1 MDCVVYNEHLP
12 MNLAAIQSALR
23 DRNIDAWLF
32 YDHHHRDPIAYRVLG
47 LPGSLMVTRRWFY
60 LIPAQGE
67 PVKLVHKIESGHLD
81 SLPGVKHQYAGWQEL
96 FERIK
101 AMLAPHRDIAM
112 QYSPNN
118 LVFTVSLVDAGT
130 VDLIRGLG
138 KNVVSAADLVAQ
150 FEATWTEDQIQTH
163 FAARDAIDRMTAA
176 GFQEIG
182 RRVRNGG
189 TTEFAMQQWF
199 MEAFARENLV
209 TDDPP
214 VVAVNAN
221 SGNPHYEPHAEGSTS
236 IREGDFVLLDVW
248 GKKDTP
254 GAVYYDI
261 TWTGFVGKA
270 PSDKQREVF
279 EVVRNARDAGV
290 KTVQAAIAEGRPIA
304 GWEVDRAART
314 YIREKG
320 YGEYFIHRTG
330 HSIGTDV
337 HSNGANM
344 DDLEIHDERQ
354 ILPNSCFSVEPGI
367 YLPEFGVRSEVD
379 VLVRPKS
386 AEVTG
391 KIQREIVII

>member
-1 MDCVVYNEHLP
+1 
-12 MNLAAIQSALR
+12 MNLPAIQAALR
-23 DRNIDAWLF
+23 ERNIDAWLF

-47 LPGSLMVTRRWFY
+47 LPSSLMVTRRWFY
-60 LIPAQGE
+60 LIPAKGE
-67 PVKLVHKIESGHLD
+67 PSKLVHKIEAGHLD
-81 SLPGVKHQYAGWQEL
+81 SLPGSKRVYSGWQEL
-96 FERIK
+96 FEQIK
-101 AMLAPHRDIAM
+101 LFLADYKTIAM

-130 VDLIRGLG
+130 MELVRGLG
-138 KNVVSAADLVAQ
+138 KNVVSAADLIAQ
-150 FEATWTEDQIQTH
+150 FEATWTDEQIQTH
-163 FAARDAIDRMTAA
+163 FAARDAVDSITTAA
-176 GFQEIG
+176 FAEIG

-189 TTEFAMQQWF
+189 TTEHAMQQWLLG
-199 MEAFARENLV
+199 AFQRENLV

-221 SGNPHYEPHAEGSTS
+221 SGNPHYEPHAESS
-236 IREGDFVLLDVW
+236 AAIREGDFVLLDIW
-248 GKKDTP
+248 GKKNTP

-261 TWTGFVGKA
+261 TWTGYVGKA

-279 EVVRNARDAGV
+279 QIVRDARDAGV
-290 KTVQAAIAEGRPIA
+290 KTVLDAINAGQRIA
-304 GWEVDRAART
+304 GWQVDRATRDHIKKA
-314 YIREKG
+314 G
-320 YGEYFIHRTG
+320 YGDYFIHRTG

-354 ILPNSCFSVEPGI
+354 ILPNSCFSIEPGV
-367 YLPEFGVRSEVD
+367 YLPEFGVRSEVN
-379 VLVRPKS
+379 VLVRPNR